1 MRETLQSDLSIAK
14 RFGFL
19 GGCREETKPHDPMD
33 EARRSF
39 YMLWKT
45 DDQPEEAKRVYTI
58 PAPKMKLPGRTNS
71 II

>member
-1 MRETLQSDLSIAK
+1 MTLWSKLSIAK
-14 RFGFL
+14 RFFFV
-19 GGCREETKPHDPMD
+19 CREETKPHDPMD

-71 II
+71 IIFKL